1 MDIELSVSSEM
12 PVYYFG
18 GEYTKN
24 SWIVETEASFYPNR
38 GFVLPKQR
46 LRFTQTEPL
55 IRVNRAFKSVL
66 FSYKMWNAERNT
78 LKLL

>member
-46 LRFTQTEPL
+46 LCFTQTEASFHP
-55 IRVNRAFKSVL
+55 NRGSD
-66 FSYKMWNAERNT
+66 
-78 LKLL
+78 

>member
-24 SWIVETEASFYPNR
+24 SWIVETEALFYPNR
-38 GFVLPKQR
+38 GSISPNQR
-46 LRFTQTEPL
+46 LRFT
-55 IRVNRAFKSVL
+55 
-66 FSYKMWNAERNT
+66 
-78 LKLL
+78 

>member
-24 SWIVETEASFYPNR
+24 SWIVETEAPFYQNR
-38 GFVLPKQR
+38 GSISPKQR
-46 LRFTQTEPL
+46 LRF
-55 IRVNRAFKSVL
+55 I
-66 FSYKMWNAERNT
+66 
-78 LKLL
+78 